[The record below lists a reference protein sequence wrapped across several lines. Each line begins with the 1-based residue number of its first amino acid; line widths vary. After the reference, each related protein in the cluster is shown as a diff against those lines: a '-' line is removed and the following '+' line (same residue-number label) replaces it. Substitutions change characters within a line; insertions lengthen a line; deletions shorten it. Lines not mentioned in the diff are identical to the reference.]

1 MSRPGN
7 YSVCLVMGEYKLL
20 VILNLVVQKS
30 VLSVYVQV
38 ELKLSDLLQPLASFL
53 TFMIIGGFI
62 QLLSKRDIKII
73 DWSLKCLYKEA

>member
-7 YSVCLVMGEYKLL
+7 YSVCLVMGEYMS
-20 VILNLVVQKS
+20 VVFLNLVIQKS

-38 ELKLSDLLQPLASFL
+38 ELKLSGLPQPLASFL

-62 QLLSKRDIKII
+62 QLLSKLDIKII
-73 DWSLKCLYKEA
+73 D